1 MKPDPA
7 MSFIAFTRL
16 VLDALETAKVEYLI
30 GGSLAVW
37 TWGEPR
43 TTRDFDLVVNLP
55 LEKMFPLSQALR
67 ERDMLVPFDVMLDLY
82 LMAEGDLPI
91 NAIHLYAGYKAELFL
106 LRPGDR
112 FREVALSR
120 RQLVDISPE
129 LTNVY
134 VHSPEDLIIYKLRY
148 YLLSEQP
155 KHIRDIQSIL
165 LAIGGQLDYAYLEQW
180 ITYFNLKSAWHKAQS
195 WSEVG

>member
-1 MKPDPA
+1 MKPDPT

-43 TTRDFDLVVNLP
+43 TTRDFDLVINLP
-55 LEKMFPLSQALR
+55 LERMLSLSRALQ

-91 NAIHLYAGYKAELFL
+91 NAIHLYTGYKAELFL
-106 LRPGDR
+106 LRPGDH
-112 FREVALSR
+112 FRQVALSR
-120 RQLVDISPE
+120 RRLVDISPE

-165 LAIGGQLDYAYLEQW
+165 LAMGGELDRSYLERW
-180 ITYFNLKSAWHKAQS
+180 TTHFNLQSAWHKAQN
-195 WSEVG
+195 WKEIG